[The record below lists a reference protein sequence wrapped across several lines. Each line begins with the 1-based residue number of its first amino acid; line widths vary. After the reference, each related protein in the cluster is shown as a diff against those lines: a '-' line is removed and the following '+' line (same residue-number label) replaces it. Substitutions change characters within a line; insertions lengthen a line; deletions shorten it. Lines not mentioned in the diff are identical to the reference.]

1 MAGFDAWCRFL
12 PSCTIER
19 TRAIPFH
26 IPSGVSHL
34 APLWAAGSNR
44 EQVWALVA
52 ILRAFGSVY
61 WRAFGTSRRRSM
73 RRRISSVRKREFFCC
88 RPLPNCVDPGP
99 CMLTSPSQTHGAFRD
114 VQGNQDSSLRLCGS
128 RSALGYESRR
138 SCQRTSPGFSSS
150 PVRAR
155 VLNGTARKGTNR
167 PNNLVC
173 IQRGLLKRTR

>member
-73 RRRISSVRKREFFCC
+73 RRRISSVRKREFFAAV
-88 RPLPNCVDPGP
+88 R
-99 CMLTSPSQTHGAFRD
+99 SQTASILDHVCSPPHPRRTELLETFRAIKTPPSDFAEADQLSVTSLEGRVNGPHPASAHRRCGHG
-114 VQGNQDSSLRLCGS
+114 S
-128 RSALGYESRR
+128 
-138 SCQRTSPGFSSS
+138 
-150 PVRAR
+150 
-155 VLNGTARKGTNR
+155 
-167 PNNLVC
+167 
-173 IQRGLLKRTR
+173 